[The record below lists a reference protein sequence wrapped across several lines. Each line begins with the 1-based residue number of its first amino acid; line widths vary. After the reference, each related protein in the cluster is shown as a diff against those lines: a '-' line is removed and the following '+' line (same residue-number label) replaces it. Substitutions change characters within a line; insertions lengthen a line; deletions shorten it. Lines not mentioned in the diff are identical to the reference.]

1 MIQRQVKKTG
11 EVSLTKWISFSVAD
25 FGANFETSSTA
36 QGRAPQEWR
45 LEVIVWKMTVLWRRV
60 EWGRESNGM
69 PQAVVVRAAT
79 WGIFAEWDFSK
90 LHGIIPKLAF
100 SPGVWAFSSAGV

>member
-1 MIQRQVKKTG
+1 
-11 EVSLTKWISFSVAD
+11 
-25 FGANFETSSTA
+25 
-36 QGRAPQEWR
+36 
-45 LEVIVWKMTVLWRRV
+45 
-60 EWGRESNGM
+60 M

-90 LHGIIPKLAF
+90 LHGITPKLTF